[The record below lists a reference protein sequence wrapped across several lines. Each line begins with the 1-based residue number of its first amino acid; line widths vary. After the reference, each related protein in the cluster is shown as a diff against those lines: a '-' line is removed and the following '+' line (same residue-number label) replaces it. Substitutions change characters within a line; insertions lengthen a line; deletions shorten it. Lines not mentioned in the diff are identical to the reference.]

1 MNYKLW
7 MKSKWWLKN
16 YSLNENLFIMDEI
29 HYDDVGDTG

>member
-16 YSLNENLFIMDEI
+16 HSLNEKLFIMDEI
-29 HYDDVGDTG
+29 HHHDVDDTS